1 MIIDATFW
9 VAISFFIFLGVLIY
23 FKIPQKIISTLD
35 ETINS
40 IKNEVDNA
48 EILKDESKNILSEY
62 EKKISNAKKEV
73 KQMIDV
79 ATEEADKSVLKT
91 NEEFHT
97 QMENRK
103 KNTDDRIK
111 QMKNQALKDIK
122 NASVKISIQAVE
134 VLLKNSLD
142 KNKLNKIFTSSIEE
156 TKSALLRKPTQIN
169 NLNTQKK

>member
-23 FKIPQKIISTLD
+23 FKIPQKIIVALN
-35 ETINS
+35 ENINS

-48 EILKDESKNILSEY
+48 EILKEESKNILSEY
-62 EKKISNAKKEV
+62 EKKISNAKKEI
-73 KQMIDV
+73 KQMIDD
-79 ATEEADKSVLKT
+79 ATVEADKAVLKT
-91 NEEFHT
+91 NEEFHV

-103 KNTDDRIK
+103 KNTEDRIK

-122 NASVKISIQAVE
+122 NTSVKISVQAVE

-142 KNKLNKIFTSSIEE
+142 KNKLNKIFTTSIEE
-156 TKSALLRKPTQIN
+156 TKSALKRKSN
-169 NLNTQKK
+169 